1 MLARI
6 QNTTRP
12 KNRISAAKIIIASC
26 GSITPRQLRPA
37 HCLDLDAQINDSGYS
52 HSTRKAYA
60 NYTRWWLRWLWEE
73 HGAPK
78 LDGSIRSQV
87 GLRPRNVTITGTERA
102 ALLAHAEPWLRLML
116 MFCEDTAIRS
126 GTAQQISPRH
136 YDPERGTLTFTTK
149 MGERLTL
156 PVTDGIQ
163 ELIEQCELSDPA
175 PFIRQL
181 WRLNHTDRAT
191 KGDRQPLP
199 RYNMEFVKLRRA
211 LGITRKLTFH
221 DLRRT
226 AAVGMY
232 RLTHDI
238 RDVQTLL
245 GHRSLQSTV
254 WYLDHDL
261 NPIERAKLELVKTRR
276 KETAA

>member
-1 MLARI
+1 LLARI

-26 GSITPRQLRPA
+26 GSITPRELRPA
-37 HCLDLDAQINDSGYS
+37 HCFDLDAQINDTGKS

-60 NYTRWWLRWLWEE
+60 NYVRWWLRWLWEE
-73 HGAPK
+73 HGAQK

-87 GLRPRNVTITGTERA
+87 GVRPRNVTITPEERD
-102 ALLAHAEPWLRLML
+102 ALLTNAEPWLRLML
-116 MFCEDTAIRS
+116 MLCEDTAIRS
-126 GTAQQISPRH
+126 GTAQQLGPRQ
-136 YDPERGTLTFTTK
+136 YDPARRALTFTTK

-156 PVTDGIQ
+156 PVTDAIAQ
-163 ELIEQCELSDPA
+163 LLADCDLSDPA

-181 WRLNHTDRAT
+181 WRKLHKDHAS
-191 KGDRQPLP
+191 KDDKQPHP
-199 RYNMEFVKLRRA
+199 RYNAQFVKLRHA

-232 RLTHDI
+232 RLT
-238 RDVQTLL
+238 RDLREVQALL
-245 GHRSLQSTV
+245 GHRSMQSTV

-261 NPIERAKLELVKTRR
+261 NPVQRTTLELVKQHR
-276 KETAA
+276 KDNAA